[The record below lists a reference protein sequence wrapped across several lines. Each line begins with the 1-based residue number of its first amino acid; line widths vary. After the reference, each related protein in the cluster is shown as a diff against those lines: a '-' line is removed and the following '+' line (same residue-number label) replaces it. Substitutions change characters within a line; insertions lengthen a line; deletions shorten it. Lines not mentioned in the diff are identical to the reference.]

1 MEQHTILTQ
10 DHLLSDSDFA
20 ICKWLVRRG
29 IENSIN
35 GLSRMLG
42 EELTVIDLDMKQIP
56 LKDTIQFLG
65 GPDNMVV
72 GIHLDVY
79 GDTTGHFLLVHD
91 TQLAFKLIGN
101 QMGFAPGARIELGE
115 IELSLLGEVGN
126 IVGAFFL
133 NVLADATNIVLSPSP
148 PLLKIDKASVVIMNA
163 AENWISGQYTQ
174 FIVRA
179 SFVTGNQ
186 HINGTFLIIPT
197 MELMNSILIHARN
210 T

>member
-1 MEQHTILTQ
+1 MATQ
-10 DHLLSDSDFA
+10 DHLLSESDFA

-42 EELTVIDLDMKQIP
+42 EKLTVIGLDMNQIP
-56 LKDTIQFLG
+56 LEDTIQYLG

-72 GIHLDVY
+72 GIHLDIY

-91 TQLAFKLIGN
+91 TRLAFQLIGN
-101 QMGFAPGARIELGE
+101 QMGLPPRENMVLGE

-148 PLLKIDKASVVIMNA
+148 PVLKIDKASIVIRNA
-163 AENWISGQYTQ
+163 AENWIVGQYTQ

-179 SFVTGNQ
+179 SFVTGNKQ
-186 HINGTFLIIPT
+186 INGTFLIIPT
-197 MELMNSILIHARN
+197 MELMNNILLHARN